1 MAFEWQYPRMEA
13 GELYQL
19 HFQPSKTVQSS
30 GEPVGS
36 GTGGIIMASGVPS
49 GAKDGNAPDRQN
61 LGGQAREVYPI
72 GDWLVESIRQPYG
85 LEILLRRIKNRAG
98 NPLELSIV
106 EGTAAVNI
114 RLLRKPI
121 EERSCQN
128 VTKLFIYGE
137 SIKVFSGDPAPEK
150 ARKAAVPEPEKA
162 RKAAAPEP
170 EEARKA
176 AAPEPE
182 KRGTGRGRP
191 SPKPD
196 RENTA
201 MALELQEARNQA
213 QAAMVRLEASEQ
225 INAQLKEQ
233 IQDMQ
238 ARLEAERKRNVD
250 LQTNADAHLPELLSA
265 LEREKERLSGDLRE
279 RLEEGEAAYA
289 ALKELDARINEAR
302 CQAEEAEALLSE
314 KRTEAERA
322 EALLSEKRVE
332 AERAEALLSGKRVE
346 AEKAEAALSEKR
358 KELERLQS
366 LEKLRTLDCGQVEKE
381 LAGLRE
387 QLEADGWSA
396 SLLAEEPFFDGPEME
411 DLMVEAR
418 RQLERIETRIA
429 EAVRLREKI
438 DGMIQDAALRG
449 NGVISLEKEFG

>member
-19 HFQPSKTVQSS
+19 HFQTSKTVQSS

-150 ARKAAVPEPEKA
+150 ARKAA
-162 RKAAAPEP
+162 
-170 EEARKA
+170 
-176 AAPEPE
+176 APEPE

-213 QAAMVRLEASEQ
+213 QAARVRLEALEQ
-225 INAQLKEQ
+225 VKAQLKKQ
-233 IQDMQ
+233 IQDME
-238 ARLEAERKRNVD
+238 ARLEAERKRNAD

-314 KRTEAERA
+314 KR
-322 EALLSEKRVE
+322 
-332 AERAEALLSGKRVE
+332 VE

-396 SLLAEEPFFDGPEME
+396 ALLAEEPFFDGPEME
-411 DLMVEAR
+411 DLMGEAR

>member
-1 MAFEWQYPRMEA
+1 
-13 GELYQL
+13 
-19 HFQPSKTVQSS
+19 
-30 GEPVGS
+30 
-36 GTGGIIMASGVPS
+36 
-49 GAKDGNAPDRQN
+49 
-61 LGGQAREVYPI
+61 
-72 GDWLVESIRQPYG
+72 
-85 LEILLRRIKNRAG
+85 
-98 NPLELSIV
+98 
-106 EGTAAVNI
+106 
-114 RLLRKPI
+114 
-121 EERSCQN
+121 
-128 VTKLFIYGE
+128 
-137 SIKVFSGDPAPEK
+137 
-150 ARKAAVPEPEKA
+150 
-162 RKAAAPEP
+162 
-170 EEARKA
+170 
-176 AAPEPE
+176 
-182 KRGTGRGRP
+182 
-191 SPKPD
+191 
-196 RENTA
+196 

-213 QAAMVRLEASEQ
+213 QAARVRLEALEQ
-225 INAQLKEQ
+225 VKAQLKKQ
-233 IQDMQ
+233 IQDME
-238 ARLEAERKRNVD
+238 ARLDAERKRNAD

-314 KRTEAERA
+314 KRKEAEKA
-322 EALLSEKRVE
+322 EALLSE
-332 AERAEALLSGKRVE
+332 KRVE

-396 SLLAEEPFFDGPEME
+396 ALLAEEPFFDGPEME
-411 DLMVEAR
+411 DLMGEAR

>member
-49 GAKDGNAPDRQN
+49 GGKDGNAPDRQN

-150 ARKAAVPEPEKA
+150 ARKAA
-162 RKAAAPEP
+162 
-170 EEARKA
+170 
-176 AAPEPE
+176 APEPE

-233 IQDMQ
+233 IQNMQ
-238 ARLEAERKRNVD
+238 ARLDAERKRNAD
-250 LQTNADAHLPELLSA
+250 LQTNADAYLPELLSA

-302 CQAEEAEALLSE
+302 CQAEEAEV
-314 KRTEAERA
+314 
-322 EALLSEKRVE
+322 LLSEKRVE
-332 AERAEALLSGKRVE
+332 AERAEALLSEKRVE

-396 SLLAEEPFFDGPEME
+396 ALLAEEPFFDGPEME
-411 DLMVEAR
+411 DLMGEAR

>member
-49 GAKDGNAPDRQN
+49 GAKDGNAPDRQD

-106 EGTAAVNI
+106 EGTTAVNI

-150 ARKAAVPEPEKA
+150 ARKAAAPEPEKA
-162 RKAAAPEP
+162 Q
-170 EEARKA
+170 KA

-213 QAAMVRLEASEQ
+213 QAARVRLEALEQ
-225 INAQLKEQ
+225 VKAQLKKQ
-233 IQDMQ
+233 IQDME
-238 ARLEAERKRNVD
+238 ARLEAERKRNAD

-314 KRTEAERA
+314 KRKEAEKA
-322 EALLSEKRVE
+322 EALLSE
-332 AERAEALLSGKRVE
+332 KRVE

-396 SLLAEEPFFDGPEME
+396 ALLAEEPFFDGPEME
-411 DLMVEAR
+411 DLMGEAR